1 MEKGTFACVRL
12 RVEGVLD
19 DKLEPFYTGPKIV
32 AVVVD
37 SKGQVLDPM
46 TVLYLE
52 PAHVVSFEEMVK
64 AVRKMD
70 AKAVN
75 A

>member
-1 MEKGTFACVRL
+1 MEKGTFACCRL
-12 RVEGVLD
+12 RVEGIYD
-19 DKLEPFYTGPKIV
+19 NKTEPFYSGPKVV

-37 SKGQVLDPM
+37 SDANVLEPM

-52 PAHVVSFEEMVK
+52 PKHVVSFDEMVK

-75 A
+75 S